1 MGFMYCFDNETK
13 DKLIKKGFKFLKE
26 TQVSGSKAYIFIS
39 NDKLNF
45 NEIDRNKVLLSNKLN
60 F

>member
-26 TQVSGSKAYIFIS
+26 AQMNGSKAYIFIS

-45 NEIDRNKVLLSNKLN
+45 DEIDRNKVLLSNKLN